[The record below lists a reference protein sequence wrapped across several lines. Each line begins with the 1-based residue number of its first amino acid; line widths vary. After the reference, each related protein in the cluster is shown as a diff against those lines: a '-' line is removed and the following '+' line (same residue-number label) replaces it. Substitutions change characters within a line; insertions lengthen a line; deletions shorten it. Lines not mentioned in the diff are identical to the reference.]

1 MILGIGTD
9 IVDCRRLKRPFDRF
23 GQKFIQKILTPNEW
37 NYIQKKTQ
45 SLEGFLP
52 KERIDE
58 KILLGLGKVFAAKEA
73 FVKALG
79 TGFRAHIHFLDME
92 VQRNDQGAPFIQTF
106 ERADICLQNL
116 TLVGMQSTIQL
127 SLSDEWPY
135 AQAFVVI
142 SGE

>member
-23 GQKFIQKILTPNEW
+23 GQKFAQKILTQNEW
-37 NYIQKKTQ
+37 DYIHKKTHP
-45 SLEGFLP
+45 LEGFLSN
-52 KERIDE
+52 ERIEE
-58 KILLGLGKVFAAKEA
+58 KILLGIGKVFAAKEA
-73 FVKALG
+73 FVKAIG

-106 ERADICLQNL
+106 ERADICLQNM
-116 TLVGMQSTIQL
+116 TSVGMQSTIHL

-135 AQAFVVI
+135 AQAFVVL

>member
-23 GQKFIQKILTPNEW
+23 GHKFVHKILTPQEW
-37 NYIQKKTQ
+37 AYIEKKTQ
-45 SLEGFLP
+45 SRHTFLS
-52 KERIDE
+52 KNRIEEDT
-58 KILLGLGKVFAAKEA
+58 LLGIGKIFAAKEA

-92 VQRNDQGAPFIQTF
+92 VQRNEYGAPSIIPF

-116 TLVGMQSTIQL
+116 TLVGMQHHINL